1 MTSCQLNMKTVTPTS
16 ETSGFPK
23 WTSAEV
29 ELLFTGLRKRKGNIG
44 QVSQKEFLG
53 KRMYNDIISFYWQ
66 VWYPFLDIRSEND
79 EKYLQ
84 LMRIFEKSEKIT
96 QRMQSTTSSSSI
108 KMHRS
113 HTLADNNSSRSE
125 ETLQKKMNKKKRKM
139 EDEDA

>member
-1 MTSCQLNMKTVTPTS
+1 MTTYPLNLKTVTSTS
-16 ETSGFPK
+16 ETSDFPK
-23 WTSAEV
+23 WTSTEV
-29 ELLFTGLRKRKGNIG
+29 ELLFTSLRKRKGNIG

-84 LMRIFEKSEKIT
+84 LMRMFEKAEEIT
-96 QRMQSTTSSSSI
+96 QGMQSTTSSSSSRT
-108 KMHRS
+108 RS
-113 HTLADNNSSRSE
+113 LADKDVARLE
-125 ETLQKKMNKKKRKM
+125 ERFTKKTNAKKRKM